1 MSSKDQTAAGA
12 ETPRLELRDIG
23 KTYPGVVANDAISL
37 SVAPGEIHAILGENG
52 AGKST
57 LMKIIYG
64 AIQPD
69 RGEILYDGQRLSHNS
84 PAQARALGIEM
95 VYQHFSL
102 FETATVAENI
112 ALCLPGRMELA
123 QLSARVGETAARY
136 GLNVDPSRMVADL
149 SMGERQQ
156 VEILRCLMRDPRL
169 LILDEPTSVLAPQ
182 AVEQLFTVL
191 RKIAEGGCS
200 IIYIS
205 HKLDEVR
212 ALCQS
217 ATVLR
222 GGRVT
227 GTADPRQA
235 SAHDLAVMMIGGDL
249 PVTEHPPAVL
259 SVEPLLIVRN
269 LSGRPLGDQGRALSD
284 ISLDLYGGEIV
295 GIAGISGNGQ
305 AELAACLSGEAT
317 DLGAQMQL
325 LGQPMPARAD
335 ARRRLG
341 LAYVP
346 EERLG
351 RGAVPGHTLTQ
362 NTILTGFTAGLIRR
376 GMVRYAEARARAAA
390 IIQGFSVKAESPAA
404 LASSLSGGNLQK
416 FILGRE
422 LALDPKVLIVAQPT
436 WGVDVGAS
444 AFIRQRIID
453 QSRKGAAV
461 LVFSEELEEL
471 IEICDR
477 IHVLSEGK
485 LSPSIPRAESTK
497 ALLGSYMTGRGDPL
511 ATKEAP

>member
-1 MSSKDQTAAGA
+1 MVTAIDEGM
-12 ETPRLELRDIG
+12 TPRLELLDIS
-23 KTYPGVVANDAISL
+23 KAYPGVVANDAITL

-64 AIQPD
+64 ATSPD
-69 RGEILYDGQRLSHNS
+69 RGEIRYDGRVLGHHS

-112 ALCLPGRMELA
+112 ALCLPGRMDLPA
-123 QLSARVGETAARY
+123 LSARIAETAARY
-136 GLNVDPSRMVADL
+136 GLSVEPGRLVADL

-191 RKIAEGGCS
+191 RRIAAGGCS

-212 ALCQS
+212 ALCQR

-227 GTADPRQA
+227 GSTDPRTA
-235 SAHDLAVMMIGGDL
+235 SAHDLAVMMIGSDL
-249 PVTEHPPAVL
+249 PVTDHPPASLTPAPLL
-259 SVEPLLIVRN
+259 SVQG
-269 LSGRPLGDQGRALSD
+269 LSGRPFGAQGRALD
-284 ISLDLYGGEIV
+284 GIALDLFGGEIV
-295 GIAGISGNGQ
+295 GIAGVSGNGQ
-305 AELAACLSGEAT
+305 SELAACLSGEAAAPS
-317 DLGAQMQL
+317 GRMAL
-325 LGQPMPARAD
+325 LGQDMTGLRAD
-335 ARRRLG
+335 QRRRRG

-362 NTILTGFTAGLIRR
+362 NTLLTGYTAGLVRH
-376 GMVRYAEARARAAA
+376 GLARYAQARARAAA
-390 IIQGFSVKAESPAA
+390 IIARFSVKAEGPQA

-436 WGVDVGAS
+436 WGVDVGAA

-453 QSRKGAAV
+453 QSRRGAAV

-477 IHVLSEGK
+477 IHVLSEGR
-485 LSPSIPRAESTK
+485 LSPSIPRGEATK
-497 ALLGSYMTGRGDPL
+497 SRLGSYMTGAGGMH
-511 ATKEAP
+511 

>member
-1 MSSKDQTAAGA
+1 M
-12 ETPRLELRDIG
+12 TPRLELSDIS
-23 KTYPGVVANDAISL
+23 KAYPGVIANDAITL
-37 SVAPGEIHAILGENG
+37 AVAPGEIHAILGENG

-64 AIQPD
+64 AISSD
-69 RGEILYDGQRLSHNS
+69 RGEIRYDGKLLGHHN

-102 FETATVAENI
+102 FESASVAENI
-112 ALCLPGRMELA
+112 ALCLPGPMHLRA
-123 QLSARVGETAARY
+123 LSDRIRDTAAHY
-136 GLNVDPSRMVADL
+136 GLLVEPERMVADL

-156 VEILRCLMRDPRL
+156 IEILRCLMRDPRL

-191 RKIAEGGCS
+191 RRIAEAGCS

-212 ALCQS
+212 ALCHS

-227 GTADPRQA
+227 GTADPRTA
-235 SAHDLAVMMIGGDL
+235 SAHDLAVMMIGSDL
-249 PVTEHPPAVL
+249 PVPDHPPASLTPAPLL
-259 SVEPLLIVRN
+259 SVQG
-269 LSGRPLGDQGRALSD
+269 LSGRPFGLHGRALD
-284 ISLDLYGGEIV
+284 AITFDVFGGEIV
-295 GIAGISGNGQ
+295 GIAGVSGNGQ

-317 DLGAQMQL
+317 SPAGTMTL
-325 LGQPMPARAD
+325 LGRDMTGLRAD
-335 ARRRLG
+335 QRRRMG

-351 RGAVPGHTLTQ
+351 RGAVPGHSLTKNTL
-362 NTILTGFTAGLIRR
+362 LTGYTAGLVRH
-376 GMVRYAEARARAAA
+376 GLVRYGDAQARAAG
-390 IIQGFSVKAESPAA
+390 IISRFSVKAEGPSA

-422 LALDPKVLIVAQPT
+422 LALDPQVLIIAQPT
-436 WGVDVGAS
+436 WGVDVGAT

-453 QSRKGAAV
+453 QSRGGAAV

-477 IHVLSEGK
+477 IHVLSEGR
-485 LSPSIPRAESTK
+485 LSPSIPRAEATK
-497 ALLGSYMTGRGDPL
+497 NRLGSYMTGAGDSL
-511 ATKEAP
+511 VAPIHVEMH